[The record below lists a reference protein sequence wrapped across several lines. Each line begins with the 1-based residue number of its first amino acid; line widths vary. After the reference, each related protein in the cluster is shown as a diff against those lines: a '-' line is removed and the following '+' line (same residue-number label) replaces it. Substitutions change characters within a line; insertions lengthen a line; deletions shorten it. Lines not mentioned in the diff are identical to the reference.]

1 MKNYLIFLLLP
12 IFAACS
18 HAPTSVITPSLD
30 QPVKKIQIPAEL
42 LQSCPIISSVDPAL
56 LEDILL
62 EDLDIIQSY
71 GACRTKHK
79 RLVEAVQEVTK

>member
-1 MKNYLIFLLLP
+1 MKNYFIFLLLP
-12 IFAACS
+12 IFVACS

-30 QPVKKIQIPAEL
+30 PVKKIQIPAEL
-42 LQSCPIISSVDPAL
+42 LQSCPIIASVDPAL